1 MGVVKR
7 KNEKTARSRREK
19 ALQRCHNQYD
29 VLKSQLKDI
38 GYVMQGSVVR
48 RTKRC
53 GHPSCRCQLGS
64 EYEHGPYYQWTRK
77 VQAKTVTKVL
87 TPAEAR
93 IYQECIQNERRLRK
107 LMKRMYQISARAAR
121 YLANDKL

>member
-1 MGVVKR
+1 MR
-7 KNEKTARSRREK
+7 RTAQNQKEK
-19 ALQRCHNQYD
+19 ALQECQNQYD

-53 GHPSCRCQLGS
+53 GHPSCRCQSGP

-77 VQAKTVTKVL
+77 VKAKTVTKVL
-87 TPAEAR
+87 TPTEAR
-93 IYQECIQNERRLRK
+93 TYKEFIQNERRLRK
-107 LMKRMYQISARAAR
+107 LIKRMYQISGRAAR
-121 YLANDKL
+121 YLANDKP